1 MPRQG
6 KSRRVAARQAELGQ
20 RKRRQ
25 TRGPSGVPQSAPDPR
40 PTGTQDNGEGSGPL
54 TEAVRPE
61 AAAPSPSSRTQA
73 TRTQAAATQ
82 PRPAFSSRR
91 TDPRPAAYLYV
102 ASELRRVGILAAGI
116 LAILI
121 ILTLVLR

>member
-61 AAAPSPSSRTQA
+61 AAAPSPRTQ
-73 TRTQAAATQ
+73 TQAVATQ
-82 PRPAFSSRR
+82 QRPVFSSRR
-91 TDPRPAAYLYV
+91 NDPRPAAYLYV